1 MSHFVFFSVQQ
12 IILLFHCVVRNN
24 TTEYPKTAVI
34 AEIRSQDTKWE
45 KKYDH
50 ISTIIREFGWL
61 PIEKMLQ
68 LRDVIMVFKILNGLA
83 ASYPEPML
91 VKHFNIDSQSTR
103 QKNHLHTKFRRTS
116 TAQRSFFC
124 YAIVSWNKLKEDT
137 KNSMNID
144 LFKQHA
150 RK

>member
-1 MSHFVFFSVQQ
+1 M
-12 IILLFHCVVRNN
+12 VRNN

-34 AEIRSQDTKWE
+34 AEIHSQDSKWE

-50 ISTIIREFGWL
+50 ISTIIREFGW
-61 PIEKMLQ
+61 IEKMLQ

-91 VKHFNIDSQSTR
+91 VKHFNIDSQNSR
-103 QKNHLHTKFRRTS
+103 QKNHLDTTFRRTS

-124 YAIVSWNKLKEDT
+124 YAIVKYHGIS
-137 KNSMNID
+137 
-144 LFKQHA
+144 
-150 RK
+150 